1 MKRVSGG
8 AGNVV
13 FPVVVLTMWVCSA
26 GETSPTSVFVVI
38 CVLFCMY
45 LIFKSFVKI
54 HGE

>member
-1 MKRVSGG
+1 MRRVSGG

-13 FPVVVLTMWVCSA
+13 FPVVVLAMWVCSA
-26 GETSPTSVFVVI
+26 GVTSPTSVFVI

-45 LIFKSFVKI
+45 LIFKSFVKV